1 MISFTRTLRMIKSS
15 KSPKITSLPFPIME
29 TKSNQRFSE
38 KSVKSGFNC
47 SRWPTRSTTIILSKT
62 RLSKATIP
70 FTTMHTKRRI
80 TFSRTVS
87 TILRTFRRFRLKR
100 ISSLIQIRTRQI
112 RSLNKKIITWLLAIT
127 KGLRVMQKK
136 QKEDEAM
143 KPKIRELTKKRN
155 IDAEPRA
162 MSCIWMIL
170 KSARLYTRTPMNS
183 RSHRNCQE
191 TSRRNPIQ
199 W

>member
-1 MISFTRTLRMIKSS
+1 MIKSS
-15 KSPKITSLPFPIME
+15 KSPKNKSLPFPIME

-87 TILRTFRRFRLKR
+87 TILRTFRRFRLKS
-100 ISSLIQIRTRQI
+100 ISWLIQIRTLQI

-143 KPKIRELTKKRN
+143 KQKTLESTRKRN

-162 MSCIWMIL
+162 MPCIWMIL
-170 KSARLYTRTPMNS
+170 KSARLYTKIPMKI

-191 TSRRNPIQ
+191 TSKRNPIQ